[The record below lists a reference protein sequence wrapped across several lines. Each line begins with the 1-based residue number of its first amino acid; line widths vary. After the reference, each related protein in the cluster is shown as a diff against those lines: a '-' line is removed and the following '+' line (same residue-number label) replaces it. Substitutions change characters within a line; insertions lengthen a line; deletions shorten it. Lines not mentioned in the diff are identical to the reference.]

1 MTEPTQPTTPP
12 GEPRRPPG
20 YWPGMTGDFARMP
33 FPGNAEFLVYLAAL
47 ILAAI
52 VAWVSNV
59 VNVDGWFDFFQWT
72 TIGYLLARGISKA
85 SRVLE
90 Q

>member
-12 GEPRRPPG
+12 GERRRTTPG
-20 YWPGMTGDFARMP
+20 WPGMTGDFARMP
-33 FPGNAEFLVYLAAL
+33 WPGNAEFLVYLLAL
-47 ILAAI
+47 IVAAI
-52 VAWVSNV
+52 VVWAADTLDVGAWL
-59 VNVDGWFDFFQWT
+59 DFFQWT
-72 TIGYLLARGISKA
+72 TIGYLLSRGIAKA